1 MSVSDYIKY
10 KRVGTQLRD
19 VLPNSK
25 KQAPAVFDD
34 QMYIDF
40 KQYTIENTILDSKLV
55 ENSLIPTGSNLV
67 FNVLKNVAN
76 CPQFPV
82 CKGTDK
88 RTNRVPLTNIY
99 QYYQQTP
106 PTATALIPRP
116 TTSTL
121 TPIPVYW
128 KQKQTNGQ
136 VYHNQRPYGQQ
147 FHTNNSGC
155 KCTTKNTCKCISN
168 KKISNSFS
176 YTSPRIQYLK
186 YAVG

>member
-19 VLPNSK
+19 ILPNSK
-25 KQAPAVFDD
+25 KQSPAVFDD

-55 ENSLIPTGSNLV
+55 ENSLIPAGSTVV
-67 FNVLKNVAN
+67 FDVLKSVTN

-82 CKGTDK
+82 CKNTNT
-88 RTNRVPLTNIY
+88 RTNRVPMSEVY
-99 QYYQQTP
+99 YYQQP
-106 PTATALIPRP
+106 KPT
-116 TTSTL
+116 
-121 TPIPVYW
+121 YW
-128 KQKQTNGQ
+128 KQKQTNGE
-136 VYHNQRPYGQQ
+136 VYHNQRPYGQL
-147 FHTNNSGC
+147 FHKNNSGC
-155 KCTTKNTCKCISN
+155 TCTEKTTCNCISN
-168 KKISNSFS
+168 KRYSNSFS

>member
-1 MSVSDYIKY
+1 MYMSVSDYIKY

-40 KQYTIENTILDSKLV
+40 KQYTVENTILDSKLV
-55 ENSLIPTGSNLV
+55 ENSLIPAGSNLV

-76 CPQFPV
+76 CPQFPL
-82 CKGTDK
+82 CKETDK
-88 RTNRVPLTNIY
+88 RTNRVPLSEVY
-99 QYYQQTP
+99 YYQQP
-106 PTATALIPRP
+106 APT
-116 TTSTL
+116 
-121 TPIPVYW
+121 YW

-136 VYHNQRPYGQQ
+136 VYHNQRPFGQQ
-147 FHTNNSGC
+147 FRTNHSGC
-155 KCTTKNTCKCISN
+155 TCTTKTTCQCIAN
-168 KKISNSFS
+168 KKYSNSFS

-186 YAVG
+186 FASP

>member
-40 KQYTIENTILDSKLV
+40 KQYTVENTIFDSKLI
-55 ENSLIPTGSNLV
+55 ENSLIPAGSNLV
-67 FNVLKNVAN
+67 FNTLKNVAN
-76 CPQFPV
+76 CPQFPL
-82 CKGTDK
+82 CKETDK
-88 RTNRVPLTNIY
+88 RTNRVPLSKVY
-99 QYYQQTP
+99 YYQQP
-106 PTATALIPRP
+106 SPT
-116 TTSTL
+116 
-121 TPIPVYW
+121 YW

-136 VYHNQRPYGQQ
+136 VYHNQRPFGQK

-155 KCTTKNTCKCISN
+155 TCTNKTICACIAN
-168 KKISNSFS
+168 KKLSNSFS

-186 YAVG
+186 FASP